1 MSAHEP
7 KDVYSVEKQGNV
19 DLNAPSISGVTSS
32 SSVISGSAA
41 QEIINSITA
50 LREEVAELKQSVG
63 GGSST
68 FSSNNDDM
76 ASAMEMDMA
85 AAMAP
90 EPKEDI
96 DLELRLEVAQMVRTI
111 AKAKTE
117 LAQIKHPDAKDDR
130 LEQAS
135 SELDAI
141 VMATETATNN
151 ILEATETIEKDLTQI
166 AALAHED
173 EDIVTLSDKIAAQTT
188 AIMEACN
195 FQDITGQR
203 ITKVVTTMQFVE
215 ERIRSMIDIWGFA
228 AFSELP
234 VPITENEAEEDPD
247 ADLLAGP
254 QMEGQ
259 GISQAEIDALFD

>member
-1 MSAHEP
+1 MMSGHEP
-7 KDVYSVEKQGNV
+7 RDVYSVEKKGHV
-19 DLNAPSISGVTSS
+19 DVSVAPNS
-32 SSVISGSAA
+32 SAA
-41 QEIINSITA
+41 SLGGGAAHEIINAISA
-50 LREEVAELKQSVG
+50 LREEVAEMKSL
-63 GGSST
+63 
-68 FSSNNDDM
+68 
-76 ASAMEMDMA
+76 MEMSGMENAIPSEDNGSFMD
-85 AAMAP
+85 P
-90 EPKEDI
+90 EQGH

-111 AKAKTE
+111 AKAKNE
-117 LAQIKHPDAKDDR
+117 LAQIKHPSAEDDR

-151 ILEATETIEKDLTQI
+151 ILEATESIEKELTQI

-173 EDIVTLSDKIAAQTT
+173 EDIVTLSDKIASHTT

-215 ERIRSMIDIWGFA
+215 ERIRSMIDIWGFD

-234 VPITENEAEEDPD
+234 VPTDESGEDVDPD

>member
-7 KDVYSVEKQGNV
+7 REIYSVEKSGGPDTFSTNQDSASDGGTVNHGSASQI
-19 DLNAPSISGVTSS
+19 LNAI
-32 SSVISGSAA
+32 A
-41 QEIINSITA
+41 A
-50 LREEVAELKQSVG
+50 LREEVAEIKASIQPN
-63 GGSST
+63 SSMD
-68 FSSNNDDM
+68 SNSASDKTTDGNAHDD
-76 ASAMEMDMA
+76 EM
-85 AAMAP
+85 
-90 EPKEDI
+90 

-111 AKAKTE
+111 AKAKNE
-117 LAQIKHPDAKDDR
+117 LAHIKHPNADDDR
-130 LEQAS
+130 LEEAS

-141 VMATETATNN
+141 VLATETATNN
-151 ILEATETIEKDLTQI
+151 ILEATETIEMDLTQI

-215 ERIRSMIDIWGFA
+215 ERISKMIGIWGFD

-234 VPITENEAEEDPD
+234 VPMSATETSDDPD

-259 GISQAEIDALFD
+259 GISQDEIDSLFD